1 MKPRKTENFLR
12 AMESL
17 EDAIA
22 LPVQNQRDM
31 AGIIQNFEFVYELGW
46 KMLKERLEEQGIIAN
61 SPKEVLEKAFQVKFI
76 EEENLWLEIIKAR
89 NLSTHTYDREL
100 AEKLV
105 LEIKSKFMRA
115 FRNLK
120 DSVKF

>member
-61 SPKEVLEKAFQVKFI
+61 SPKEVLEKAYQVKFI

-105 LEIKSKFMRA
+105 LDIKSKFMKA

-120 DSVKF
+120 NSI

>member
-61 SPKEVLEKAFQVKFI
+61 SPKEVLEKAYQVKFI

-105 LEIKSKFMRA
+105 LDIKSKFMKA
-115 FRNLK
+115 FLNLK
-120 DSVKF
+120 NSI

>member
-31 AGIIQNFEFVYELGW
+31 AGIIQNFECVYELGW

-61 SPKEVLEKAFQVKFI
+61 SPKEVLEKAYQVKFI

-105 LEIKSKFMRA
+105 LDIKSKFMKA
-115 FRNLK
+115 FLNLK
-120 DSVKF
+120 NSI